1 MKATEQSGQCRR
13 WYTCGIVFGSDFQ
26 YNGGKNLV
34 FCKREQSKG
43 QENTL
48 DILPVLVLR
57 LWMLLDWRRGRRS
70 VHAGQAAGDEKR
82 VTV

>member
-34 FCKREQSKG
+34 FLQEGAIERS
-43 QENTL
+43 ENTL
-48 DILPVLVLR
+48 DILSVLVLR
-57 LWMLLDWRRGRRS
+57 LWTLLDWRRGRRS
-70 VHAGQAAGDEKR
+70 VHAGQAAGDKKR